1 MKTFRFL
8 KHVTGSTGVTYAED
22 GLCFDLDLLRG
33 VTVVRNTLQCR
44 FLKNTNAAAGVDT
57 IYLAVE
63 DGKISQAL
71 ESLAVAVNKRSN
83 HYKDFTVTQID
94 GVLGIAFESRGTAL
108 AYSAAGSTLAAS
120 GDLVLA
126 YTNFINDADLEDDLE
141 VTCTVVDSAG
151 TSVTFTGAAAVLDVA
166 ADGTATLTLDSDA
179 SGFAAGAATV
189 TLSIR
194 DAVQGYTAAPFTHS
208 ATLT

>member
-44 FLKNTNAAAGVDT
+44 FLKNTNAASGVDT

-71 ESLAVAVNKRSN
+71 ESLALAVNKRNS
-83 HYKDFTVTQID
+83 HYNDFTVTQID

-108 AYSAAGSTLAAS
+108 AYNSGGSTLGSSA
-120 GDLVLA
+120 DLVLA
-126 YTNFINDADLEDDLE
+126 YTNFVGDADLEADLE

-151 TSVTFTGAAAVLDVA
+151 TSATFTGAAAALDVA

-179 SGFAAGAATV
+179 SGFVAGTATV

-194 DAVQGYTAAPFTHS
+194 DAVQGYTAAPFTHT
-208 ATLT
+208 AELT

>member
-63 DGKISQAL
+63 DGKIAQAL
-71 ESLAVAVNKRSN
+71 ESLAIAVNKRNS
-83 HYKDFTVTQID
+83 HYNDFTVTQID

-108 AYSAAGSTLAAS
+108 AYNAAGSTLVAAA
-120 GDLVLA
+120 DLVLA
-126 YTNFINDADLEDDLE
+126 YTNFIGDADLEADLE

-151 TSVTFTGAAAVLDVA
+151 TSATFTGAAAALDVA
-166 ADGTATLTLDSDA
+166 ADGTATLTLDNDA
-179 SGFAAGAATV
+179 SGFVAGDATV

-194 DAVQGYTAAPFTHS
+194 DAVQGYTAAPFTHT